1 MQSHADLNMGAALR
15 AMSNPGAQ
23 GLNMNVPP
31 GFPRPGPNNALG
43 GVQGNLSYEML
54 QSFMQRN
61 PDGGMSVNQQS

>member
-1 MQSHADLNMGAALR
+1 MGPALR
-15 AMSNPGAQ
+15 AMSNPGIQ

-31 GFPRPGPNNALG
+31 GFSRPGPNNALG

-61 PDGGMSVNQQS
+61 ADGGMNMNQQS

>member
-1 MQSHADLNMGAALR
+1 MG
-15 AMSNPGAQ
+15 NPGAQ

-31 GFPRPGPNNALG
+31 GFPRPGTNNVLG

-61 PDGGMSVNQQS
+61 ADGGMNVNQQS